1 MQSMPRTSRKR
12 SLHRNRRS
20 RKTSKG
26 SSSPRRK
33 KRPQFRSASKK
44 QKTSHS
50 SEEEPEPPR
59 NPKDIPPFPYEQHET
74 WLLTTLNFGRKATEG
89 EVGLTDVE
97 KGTQFVC
104 YVDRKDDYLLF
115 PFEKKMY
122 GYKMYG
128 YNELNGQ
135 KDLGPPWL
143 PHFSKV
149 VEWKP
154 FEDSINWK
162 WERVG
167 ESGDIL
173 KKVVELAQG
182 FQPKTNTAQ
191 TLHVLYFKNIFV
203 LYSRAE
209 EYKEKD
215 NTTVVSAINAVATM
229 YDDKTR
235 PEVAHHAPAMVA
247 MLIAYPEKLLDV
259 LESIETWKPG
269 MLDAFVNAM
278 VAMLI
283 AYPDKMVDVLE
294 SIKTC
299 GMLDFFANALEKAS
313 TIGSGLEIIR
323 LVDFFAL
330 KSQKYHERL
339 SELSQKMHRAFI
351 KEKTLEHNMGKQ

>member
-1 MQSMPRTSRKR
+1 MARTSRKR
-12 SLHRNRRS
+12 SLHRNRRSS

-44 QKTSHS
+44 QKTGHS
-50 SEEEPEPPR
+50 SEEPPR
-59 NPKDIPPFPYEQHET
+59 DPNDIPPFPYEQHET
-74 WLLTTLNFGRKATEG
+74 WLLTTLNFGWKGTEG

-104 YVDRKDDYLLF
+104 YHRKKYNDLLF
-115 PFEKKMY
+115 PFEKKLY
-122 GYKMYG
+122 GYDMDR
-128 YNELNGQ
+128 YNNGE
-135 KDLGPPWL
+135 KPAWL
-143 PHFSKV
+143 PHFETNV
-149 VEWKP
+149 DWKP

-173 KKVVELAQG
+173 NQVVELAQG
-182 FQPKTNTAQ
+182 FQPKTNTVQ
-191 TLHVLYFKNIFV
+191 TLLVLYFKNMFV

-215 NTTVVSAINAVATM
+215 NTTVASAIHAVARM
-229 YDDKTR
+229 YDEKR
-235 PEVAHHAPAMVA
+235 PGVAHHAPAMVA
-247 MLIAYPEKLLDV
+247 MLIAYPEKMADV
-259 LESIETWKPG
+259 LGSIETWKPG
-269 MLDAFVNAM
+269 MLDALVNAM

-283 AYPDKMVDVLE
+283 AYPEKMADSLE

-299 GMLDFFANALEKAS
+299 GMLDFFVIALEKAA
-313 TIGSGLEIIR
+313 TIGSGLEMIR

-330 KSQKYHERL
+330 KSQQYHERL

-351 KEKTLEHNMGKQ
+351 DEKTLEHNKHMGKLKQ